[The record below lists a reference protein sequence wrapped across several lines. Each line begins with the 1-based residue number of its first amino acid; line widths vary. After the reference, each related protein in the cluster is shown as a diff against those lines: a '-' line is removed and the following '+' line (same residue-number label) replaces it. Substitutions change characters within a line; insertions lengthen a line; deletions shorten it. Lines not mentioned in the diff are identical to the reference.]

1 MPPQTFVPAG
11 VPLPPLPPAG
21 AAPAGGPEGTF
32 TETAKQIFARL
43 NERKYL
49 LLQRALLAVWPGLA
63 TLAVAY
69 AFWGSALANEESGGE
84 LIWASIQARPMEGW
98 IVGALLV
105 ASMVYGA
112 LANAVLAIER
122 IIWVDSYFDGKNL
135 SPAESLRVARRLF
148 PSAVR
153 LWVWSF
159 FRYWLAPLAFLV
171 LAPAGL
177 IFAGYAGVFEGVF
190 VAIAVLGAFVAFAV
204 WSYLVT
210 LRTRNL
216 WFLFLDHHDGE
227 RADTAAIPAELDRI
241 NRETKTKEFL
251 KYIGSTVG
259 VDSLAGLVKLIAS
272 LGAQASGASRV
283 LDRTVLGQGVKMYGQ
298 ALAAQ
303 AQSFARVIAAY
314 VFYRAACQRLS
325 LGQKVNERVYALARE

>member
-11 VPLPPLPPAG
+11 SALPPLPPVN
-21 AAPAGGPEGTF
+21 PTAGGPEGTF
-32 TETAKQIFARL
+32 TEVAKQIFARL

-49 LLQRALLAVWPGLA
+49 LLQRALLAVWPGLV

-69 AFWGSALANEESGGE
+69 AFWGNAVANEDAGAE
-84 LIWASIQARPMEGW
+84 LIWASVQARPMEGW
-98 IVGALLV
+98 IVGALVVLS
-105 ASMVYGA
+105 AVYGA
-112 LANAVLAIER
+112 LANAVLSIER
-122 IIWVDSYFDGKNL
+122 LVWVDSFFDGKNL
-135 SPAESLRVARRLF
+135 TPRESLRVARRLF

-153 LWVWSF
+153 LWLWSF
-159 FRYWLAPLAFLV
+159 GRYWLAPLAFLV
-171 LAPAGL
+171 LAPIVL
-177 IFAGYAGVFEGVF
+177 LFAGYAGAFDGLF
-190 VAIAVLGAFVAFAV
+190 VAIAILGAFVAFAV
-204 WSYLVT
+204 WSYFLTVK
-210 LRTRNL
+210 TRNL

-259 VDSLAGLVKLIAS
+259 VDSFAGLVKMVAQ

-298 ALAAQ
+298 AVAAQ
-303 AQSFARVIAAY
+303 AQSFARTIAAY
-314 VFYRAACQRLS
+314 VFYRAACQRLG
-325 LGQKVNERVYALARE
+325 LGQKINERVYALARE

>member
-1 MPPQTFVPAG
+1 MSDA
-11 VPLPPLPPAG
+11 PLPNLPPAG
-21 AAPAGGPEGTF
+21 QAPGPEGTF

-49 LLQRALLAVWPGLA
+49 LLQRALLAVWPGLV
-63 TLAVAY
+63 TLAAAY
-69 AFWGSALANEESGGE
+69 AFWGNALANEESGGE
-84 LIWASIQARPMEGW
+84 IIWASIQARPHEGW
-98 IVGALLV
+98 IVGALLL

-112 LANAVLAIER
+112 LANAVLSIER

-159 FRYWLAPLAFLV
+159 FRYWLAPLAFLA
-171 LAPAGL
+171 LAPIGL
-177 IFAGYAGVFEGVF
+177 LFAWYAGSFVDVFGVVVILGVF
-190 VAIAVLGAFVAFAV
+190 IVFLV

-227 RADTAAIPAELDRI
+227 RADTATIPAELDRI

-251 KYIGSTVG
+251 KYVGSTVG
-259 VDSLAGLVKLIAS
+259 VDSLAGLVKVIAS

-314 VFYRAACQRLS
+314 VFYRAACQRLG